1 MQWIKYMMY
10 AVDKVYVVSTLI
22 KYMLYAV
29 DKVYVVCSG

>member
-1 MQWIKYMMY
+1 MMY